1 MVGDVMFSISSGN
14 WDATPVPDAQ
24 TLVKYPPVFGE
35 TASSD
40 LVYQAAVDDAS
51 VAGAAEAVNFLTVID
66 ASNPTLTW
74 KGVPGESR
82 VLMVTY
88 TDYHSAYE
96 GHEGEDI
103 VVGVELWLTASPDM
117 KNYFAMT
124 VTPENELSDRLDEL
138 LGLTPDSG
146 NDLIVELW
154 VDPGD
159 LFRPSANPDITDSTG
174 GTGSP
179 ATSYTLSTGQNYA
192 DWFDERLSWI
202 YANSDGDSY
211 PWTGL
216 GYTYDWGNPLFDFGL
231 SEFVL
236 NKNSTVGAKDTYTV
250 EEYLSAD
257 YAPTTWSWFS
267 VFADAVP
274 VITTGYDLTG
284 GDAALLAAA

>member
-1 MVGDVMFSISSGN
+1 MVDEHAVRLAGIDGQPEAVGQMRGGVGGGLFAEIFKGLSG
-14 WDATPVPDAQ
+14 
-24 TLVKYPPVFGE
+24 KR
-35 TASSD
+35 
-40 LVYQAAVDDAS
+40 
-51 VAGAAEAVNFLTVID
+51 GAAHGNGFDRITSYNVCYTKL
-66 ASNPTLTW
+66 L
-74 KGVPGESR
+74 R
-82 VLMVTY
+82 Y

-179 ATSYTLSTGQNYA
+179 ATSYTRN
-192 DWFDERLSWI
+192 
-202 YANSDGDSY
+202 N
-211 PWTGL
+211 
-216 GYTYDWGNPLFDFGL
+216 
-231 SEFVL
+231 FV
-236 NKNSTVGAKDTYTV
+236 
-250 EEYLSAD
+250 
-257 YAPTTWSWFS
+257 
-267 VFADAVP
+267 
-274 VITTGYDLTG
+274 
-284 GDAALLAAA
+284 